1 MELYRLEVN
10 PKEIGVEVDTLT
22 RNNIRR
28 SPHYQRLYN
37 IMEEI
42 AEYSIQNGLLLGKA
56 INDIYT
62 MHINK
67 FGKCILNPSDPIQI
81 NCIWPTVYEMCR
93 PSSIEVKGTECS
105 YFFLEKENCKYFK
118 SYPGMKYSQLCKVEI
133 IEEYHSFIGD
143 MMWLENINT
152 STVRA
157 IDIKIAAD
165 HYCNGDMTNLPIKE
179 VLFQG
184 KYKLTP
190 LP

>member
-1 MELYRLEVN
+1 MFV
-10 PKEIGVEVDTLT
+10 
-22 RNNIRR
+22 
-28 SPHYQRLYN
+28 
-37 IMEEI
+37 
-42 AEYSIQNGLLLGKA
+42 
-56 INDIYT
+56 
-62 MHINK
+62 
-67 FGKCILNPSDPIQI
+67 
-81 NCIWPTVYEMCR
+81 
-93 PSSIEVKGTECS
+93 
-105 YFFLEKENCKYFK
+105 FFLRKRKLQIFQELSRNE
-118 SYPGMKYSQLCKVEI
+118 LCKVEI

-165 HYCNGDMTNLPIKE
+165 HYWNGDMTNLPIKE